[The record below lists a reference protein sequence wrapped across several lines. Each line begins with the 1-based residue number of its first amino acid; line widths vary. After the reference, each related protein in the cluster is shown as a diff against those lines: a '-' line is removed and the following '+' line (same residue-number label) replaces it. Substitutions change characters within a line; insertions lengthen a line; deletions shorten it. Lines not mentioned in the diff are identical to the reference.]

1 MGREGAGRVAEVG
14 EAVTQFKPGDAVAF
28 CMVPGSYAQYVCVEE
43 KSLIRVPEGTSFEVA
58 ASVLL
63 QGMTAHYLCKSTF
76 PVQPGQRVLVHAASG
91 GVGGLLTQMCHSI
104 GAVVAG
110 TVSTEAK
117 AEEARA
123 HGCDHVAL
131 YAGENDWAQELLEA
145 TGGEKFDVV
154 FDSVGKDTFAKS
166 LELLRPRGMMVLYGQ
181 SSGPVE
187 PVNPQVLSVNGSLFM
202 TRPTLGHY
210 TLTRE
215 ELDWGAGEV
224 IDAVQKGELS
234 IRIGVRI
241 P

>member
-1 MGREGAGRVAEVG
+1 MKGVVCHEYGGAEVMKWEEVALPLPSATQVLVKVYAAGVNYIDTYARRGLPPYNKAGLPMVMGREGAGRVAEVG

-123 HGCDHVAL
+123 HGCDHV
-131 YAGENDWAQELLEA
+131 
-145 TGGEKFDVV
+145 
-154 FDSVGKDTFAKS
+154 
-166 LELLRPRGMMVLYGQ
+166 
-181 SSGPVE
+181 
-187 PVNPQVLSVNGSLFM
+187 
-202 TRPTLGHY
+202 
-210 TLTRE
+210 
-215 ELDWGAGEV
+215 
-224 IDAVQKGELS
+224 
-234 IRIGVRI
+234 
-241 P
+241 